1 MLLLIL
7 IFQPDVKENLDH
19 LPKLATSAVSSRWLW
34 SLNWFTKLYV
44 HLLSLVTATVT
55 RIYYLWGRL
64 QLQTNG
70 NFTSQSPCL
79 YKCQKQKAQQVC
91 QHMTQEVDRR
101 TLLQQLRLDYRQIL
115 LSYFTTDKALQ
126 EKIDKFVNAV
136 FCANIPVPEII
147 EIHMELIDEFSH
159 QLRLEGRGDEPLMD
173 YRLTLIDILA
183 HLCETYRGAIFK

>member
-7 IFQPDVKENLDH
+7 IFHPNVKENLDH
-19 LPKLATSAVSSRWLW
+19 PPKLATSTVLSRWLRSLYW
-34 SLNWFTKLYV
+34 SV
-44 HLLSLVTATVT
+44 QVDIGLLSLIAATVT
-55 RIYYLWGRL
+55 RIYHLQKRL
-64 QLQTNG
+64 RSKTNV
-70 NFTSQSPCL
+70 NSTSKYPLL
-79 YKCQKQKAQQVC
+79 YKCQKQEAQQVC
-91 QHMTQEVDRR
+91 QHMTQEVDRQV
-101 TLLQQLRLDYRQIL
+101 LLQQLRSDYRQIL

>member
-19 LPKLATSAVSSRWLW
+19 PPKPPTNPVLSGWLEDL
-34 SLNWFTKLYV
+34 SWFIRGYV
-44 HLLSLVTATVT
+44 DLLLLVAATVT
-55 RIYYLWGRL
+55 RIYYVRKPLRL
-64 QLQTNG
+64 HYHVNS
-70 NFTSQSPCL
+70 TSQYPHL
-79 YKCQKQKAQQVC
+79 YKWQKQKAQQVC
-91 QHMTQEVDRR
+91 QHMAQEVDRQV
-101 TLLQQLRLDYRQIL
+101 LLQQLRSDYRQIL

-147 EIHMELIDEFSH
+147 EIHMEQIDEFSH
-159 QLRLEGRGDEPLMD
+159 QLRLEGRGDETLMD

>member
-19 LPKLATSAVSSRWLW
+19 PPKPATSTVLSGCLESIYW
-34 SLNWFTKLYV
+34 STKVYV
-44 HLLSLVTATVT
+44 YLLPLVAATVT
-55 RIYYLWGRL
+55 RIYYLQKRWRS
-64 QLQTNG
+64 QPHVNS
-70 NFTSQSPCL
+70 TSKYPPLS
-79 YKCQKQKAQQVC
+79 KCQKPKAQQVC
-91 QHMTQEVDRR
+91 QHMTQEVDRQV
-101 TLLQQLRLDYRQIL
+101 LLQQLRSDYRQIL
-115 LSYFTTDKALQ
+115 LSYFTTDKTLQ

-147 EIHMELIDEFSH
+147 EIHMEQIDEFSH
-159 QLRLEGRGDEPLMD
+159 QLRLEGRGDETLMD